1 MTFVEIRIWLLAK
14 GWREVPRAEFTF
26 PSDESYHYRQVFSRD
41 TDPKIF
47 MCLRHS
53 DIVVWRK
60 KPMKRVEKW
69 MIVRPGEVQIRKG
82 ALVGFGFQP

>member
-14 GWREVPRAEFTF
+14 GWREIKRAEFIF
-26 PSDESYHYRQVFSRD
+26 PRDESYHYRQVFLRD
-41 TDPKIF
+41 SEPRMF
-47 MCLRHS
+47 VCLRQS

-60 KPMKRVEKW
+60 NPMRRVEKY
-69 MIVRPGEVQIRKG
+69 MIVRPGAIQIRNG